1 MEAAGGTIG
10 GLTGHRAEGPGARG
24 LASAGVPTTAGANAL
39 QSLPADGG
47 SSVLEVD
54 VVDEALALLS
64 ADAITAE
71 DTALWGFR
79 QATDFADR
87 LEQLSRKV
95 ERLQVLAAGAVDRS
109 RTAALTQAASPLAP
123 SPSLMARA
131 RGQVMTDPAT
141 ASSSSGPGCGS
152 PPPKPAAGSDWP
164 TLSCPVQGSP
174 RSSSRPATKNSPPR
188 SAPPRSAPARQPPS
202 SWPWTGPGTLLPRP
216 TRPRWNTT

>member
-10 GLTGHRAEGPGARG
+10 GLTGHRAKGPGARG
-24 LASAGVPTTAGANAL
+24 LASAGVPATAGANAL

-47 SSVLEVD
+47 SSVLEGD

-64 ADAITAE
+64 ADAVTAE

-123 SPSLMARA
+123 VTIADGA
-131 RGQVMTDPAT
+131 GQ
-141 ASSSSGPGCGS
+141 GPGDDGS
-152 PPPKPAAGSDWP
+152 RNSVEFLRTRLRITAAEARRRIGLADAVLPSAGFARRQ
-164 TLSCPVQGSP
+164 L
-174 RSSSRPATKNSPPR
+174 PPR
-188 SAPPRSAPARQPPS
+188 YEE
-202 SWPWTGPGTLLPRP
+202 L
-216 TRPRWNTT
+216 